1 MFLQLVS
8 AKQHELQMDPMQLL
22 YYQAPISSAM
32 LFVVVMCVESPFQW
46 LMQDWSLLDMGMVL
60 MSCITAFFVNLSI
73 YWIIGNTSPL
83 TYNMVGHLKFC
94 LTVMGGFLIFKE
106 PLTFMQGIGVVMTVL
121 GVTTYAH
128 VKVSKKKMNYLVIF

>member
-1 MFLQLVS
+1 
-8 AKQHELQMDPMQLL
+8 MQLL

-32 LFVVVMCVESPFQW
+32 LSVIVFCTESPLQW
-46 LMQDWSLLDMGMVL
+46 LMQDWSMLDMAMVFV
-60 MSCITAFFVNLSI
+60 SCATAFFVNLSI

-106 PLTFMQGIGVVMTVL
+106 PVTFMQGIGVVMTIL

-128 VKVSKKKMNYLVIF
+128 VKVKAYFIFSCLKIYLNVFFLF